1 MKKPLLVVSSTR
13 VRTVWRLQIAG
24 NLYFAITYPDSDL
37 LTVETEA
44 RHALTRERAPKIHEA
59 AAKMI
64 EAQRAAWHS

>member
-44 RHALTRERAPKIHEA
+44 
-59 AAKMI
+59 
-64 EAQRAAWHS
+64 WHS